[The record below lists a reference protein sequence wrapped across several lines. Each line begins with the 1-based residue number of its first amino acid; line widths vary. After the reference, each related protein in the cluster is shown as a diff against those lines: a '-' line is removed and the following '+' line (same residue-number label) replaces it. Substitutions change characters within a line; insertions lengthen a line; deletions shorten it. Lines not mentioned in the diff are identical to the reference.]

1 MQRNFTTRCE
11 MSVVALALAA
21 ALAASPFDVVDAKDR
36 SKRSAQG
43 IPAKE
48 KLAVATNEAQ
58 KWQKDAMLVGVET
71 RTATPVGRAFS
82 WIYLFNSAGIKEQTI
97 VMVDDKGKV
106 SRLPSPSF
114 NVYRNAVGEFVD
126 SEQAMAEAVKN
137 GFKSHDFG
145 MIMGL
150 KKDQRAEW
158 QMLDKSFFYYVDA
171 GTGKFLRKEK
181 ND

>member
-1 MQRNFTTRCE
+1 
-11 MSVVALALAA
+11 VVGA
-21 ALAASPFDVVDAKDR
+21 ALVSSPFDAAHAKEKSTT
-36 SKRSAQG
+36 SKTGFA
-43 IPAKE
+43 AKE

-71 RTATPVGRAFS
+71 STATPAGRAFS
-82 WIYLFNSAGIKEQTI
+82 WIYLFNSPGTKQQSI
-97 VMVDDKGKV
+97 VMIDDRGEV
-106 SRLPSPSF
+106 RRLPSPSF

-126 SEQAMAEAVKN
+126 SEQAMAEAGKN

-150 KKDQRAEW
+150 RKDQRGEW
-158 QMLDKSFFYYVDA
+158 RMLDKSHFYYVDA